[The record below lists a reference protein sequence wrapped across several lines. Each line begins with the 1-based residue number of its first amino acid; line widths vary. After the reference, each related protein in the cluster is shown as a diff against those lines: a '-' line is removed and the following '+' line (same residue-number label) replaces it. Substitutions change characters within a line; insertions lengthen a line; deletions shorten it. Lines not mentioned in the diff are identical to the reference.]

1 MMRRWIMLLKRMD
14 WSMLLAAVL
23 LLGIGVAFIYSAGQA
38 QSAAYQRLYLKQM
51 IWAGM
56 GIVCFLGF
64 ACLDYHRLY
73 HRAWWL
79 YLLGLA
85 LLLLV
90 FAPGVGAKISGARR
104 WIQISG
110 VRLMQPA
117 ELAKLALI
125 LALARLYGAP
135 GRNTRG
141 RRLAPVGLALAL
153 APFLLIAAQPD
164 LGTALVLLPVLG
176 SVMFAAGAPAGALW
190 KLAAAGALALGAVLV
205 LLLAPPALGWDEA
218 RHEALLERFGINA
231 YQKNRVMVFLRR
243 DADPLNAGWNKA
255 QSQIAVGSGRMWG
268 KGFQQGTQNILGFLP
283 RTVAPNDFIFSVIAE
298 EKGFAGAL
306 AVLGLMAVLIGGGLR
321 AALAASD
328 RIGRLLCVGVTA
340 LLFSHVFVNIA
351 MTIGLLPI
359 TGLPLPLLSYGG
371 TFMLVAMSGLGI
383 VQSVYIRGERN

>member
-1 MMRRWIMLLKRMD
+1 MF
-14 WSMLLAAVL
+14 S
-23 LLGIGVAFIYSAGQA
+23 GVC
-38 QSAAYQRLYLKQM
+38 L
-51 IWAGM
+51 
-56 GIVCFLGF
+56 
-64 ACLDYHRLY
+64 LDYHRLY
-73 HRAWWL
+73 HRAWWI
-79 YLLGLA
+79 YLPLA

-90 FAPGVGAKISGARR
+90 FAPGVGARISGARR
-104 WIQISG
+104 WIQIAAG

-135 GRNTRG
+135 GRNLR
-141 RRLAPVGLALAL
+141 RRLATGRAGVGAGAVS
-153 APFLLIAAQPD
+153 ADCRPAGPGHGPGA
-164 LGTALVLLPVLG
+164 
-176 SVMFAAGAPAGALW
+176 AAGAGRRHVRRRCATGALW
-190 KLAAAGALALGAVLV
+190 KLAGAGVLALGAVLA
-205 LLLAPPALGWDEA
+205 LLLALPALGWEEA
-218 RHEALLERFGINA
+218 RHEALLERCGISA

-306 AVLGLMAVLIGGGLR
+306 AVLGLMAVIIGGGLR

-328 RIGRLLCVGVTA
+328 RIGRLLSVGVTA
-340 LLFSHVFVNIA
+340 LIFSHVFVNIA